1 MQLPAKRLQ
10 RAAPNRRETDLS
22 VDEPAISQPDP
33 EIVEYYSKKI
43 FEYNFSSMCKM
54 SVPMALEGQRVL
66 DIGCR
71 RGKGVFKLSS
81 RVGNTGHVIGIDW
94 SDDFIAEASQRSERA
109 WRESRLLHNNM
120 EFHVAYPED
129 LARIGIADDSL
140 DLVFVNSVINLA
152 YDYDRAFAEMFRVL
166 KPGGLLI
173 CETVLSNAE
182 RDETVM
188 SAAREIGNNVQSA
201 PSKRYFEELL
211 AHLGFGAPDYLD
223 ATMVAKDA
231 GFKHT
236 YSAPVV
242 ETDEEALFVAAVA
255 YIRKPD

>member
-1 MQLPAKRLQ
+1 MMLKLRM
-10 RAAPNRRETDLS
+10 
-22 VDEPAISQPDP
+22 
-33 EIVEYYSKKI
+33 
-43 FEYNFSSMCKM
+43 FSCFIGHLKDRSF
-54 SVPMALEGQRVL
+54 AEQRVGL
-66 DIGCR
+66 LLGGVEHLRHALGEGGVGVGKR
-71 RGKGVFKLSS
+71 RVVDHGQLAAL
-81 RVGNTGHVIGIDW
+81 R
-94 SDDFIAEASQRSERA
+94 SQRSERA
-109 WRESRLLHNNM
+109 WRESGLSHNNM

-129 LARIGIADDSL
+129 LARIGIEDDSL
-140 DLVFVNSVINLA
+140 DMVFVNSVINLA
-152 YDYDRAFAEMFRVL
+152 YDYERAFAEMFRVL

-223 ATMVAKDA
+223 ATMVAKDV